1 MLSSHTALLRR
12 VSSGT
17 LTTCLPP
24 KARRRNHHHS
34 SRSLVVNF
42 ANVRKIDAALT

>member
-1 MLSSHTALLRR
+1 MLSLHTAILRR

-17 LTTCLPP
+17 LTTSEV
-24 KARRRNHHHS
+24 RRRNLHHS

-42 ANVRKIDAALT
+42 ANALKIDAVLT